1 MRGPTSASSVRE
13 PRVDPKSWGDA
24 VGPVA
29 RSCVRLGIAAT
40 GSLFLSL
47 IVLMFLFDT
56 PSVGRWFV
64 ASAALA
70 ALSFAAALIAAR
82 FE

>member
-1 MRGPTSASSVRE
+1 M
-13 PRVDPKSWGDA
+13 
-24 VGPVA
+24 
-29 RSCVRLGIAAT
+29 RLGVAAT
-40 GSLFLSL
+40 ASLFLSL

-70 ALSFAAALIAAR
+70 ALSFAVALIASR
-82 FE
+82 FEQ